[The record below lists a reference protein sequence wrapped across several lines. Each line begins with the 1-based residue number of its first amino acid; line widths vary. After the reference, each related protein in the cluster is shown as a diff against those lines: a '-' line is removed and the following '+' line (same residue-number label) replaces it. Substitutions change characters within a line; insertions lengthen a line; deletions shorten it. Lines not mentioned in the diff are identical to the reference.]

1 MREENK
7 NVSKN
12 GWKRIFRKK
21 WFFPALYLTM
31 AALLLTGVL
40 WYQNLDT
47 PDQALDNNEPQVDN
61 ISENPFD
68 MGEEAEPV
76 VEQQEVIKMPVQEE
90 DQAEIVT
97 KFYDYSA
104 DSEDQE
110 KALVLYNNKYYQSTG
125 VDIASPEGESFDVTA
140 SLSGEVIEVK
150 EDPLLGN
157 VVKLSHQN
165 DVTTYYASLDK
176 VSVEAG
182 SKVQQGDVIG
192 TAGKNLFGQAS
203 GTHVHF
209 ELRQGENPVNPEE
222 FFNRQLNELKSES
235 SNGNEADAED
245 KAAEDSSSAE
255 EEAGTEG
262 DSSTEKEA
270 ETEGNSSTEDSPDTE
285 EDSENESGDSISEES
300 SADDRESSA
309 AMANA

>member
-40 WYQNLDT
+40 WYQSLDT
-47 PDQALDNNEPQVDN
+47 PEQAENEGSQVDN

-76 VEQQEVIKMPVQEE
+76 LEQQEVIKMPVQEE
-90 DQAEIVT
+90 DQSEIVT

-125 VDIASPEGESFDVTA
+125 VDIASAEGESFDVTA
-140 SLSGEVIEVK
+140 SLSGEVVEVK

-157 VVKLSHQN
+157 VVKLSHEN
-165 DVTTYYASLDK
+165 DVTTYYASLEE
-176 VSVEAG
+176 VAVEAG
-182 SKVQQGDVIG
+182 AKVQQGDVIG

-209 ELRQGENPVNPEE
+209 ELRQGDTPVNPESY
-222 FFNRQLNELKSES
+222 FNRQLNEVKAES
-235 SNGNEADAED
+235 SEQESAED
-245 KAAEDSSSAE
+245 ENAAAGEETSTEQDDATDEETGAEQEDTDSE
-255 EEAGTEG
+255 TDQEDV
-262 DSSTEKEA
+262 DSSTE
-270 ETEGNSSTEDSPDTE
+270 
-285 EDSENESGDSISEES
+285 ES
-300 SADDRESSA
+300 SAGARESSA

>member
-40 WYQNLDT
+40 WYQSLET
-47 PDQALDNNEPQVDN
+47 PEQAENDSEMDS

-68 MGEEAEPV
+68 MGEDAEPV
-76 VEQQEVIKMPVQEE
+76 LEQQEVIKMPVQEE
-90 DQAEIVT
+90 AQAEIVT

-125 VDIASPEGESFDVTA
+125 VDIAAAEGESFDVTA
-140 SLSGEVIEVK
+140 SLSGEVVEVK

-157 VVKLSHQN
+157 VVKLSHEN
-165 DVTTYYASLDK
+165 EVTTYYASLEE
-176 VSVEAG
+176 VAVEAG
-182 SKVQQGDVIG
+182 AKVQQGDVIG
-192 TAGKNLFGQAS
+192 KAGKNLFGQAS

-209 ELRQGENPVNPEE
+209 ELRQGDTPVNPESY
-222 FFNRQLNELKSES
+222 FNRQLNELKAES
-235 SNGNEADAED
+235 
-245 KAAEDSSSAE
+245 AEDSTKESDASADEETDNEQDASTDESENTPSDEQETDSEQDKENNDDSSA
-255 EEAGTEG
+255 T
-262 DSSTEKEA
+262 
-270 ETEGNSSTEDSPDTE
+270 
-285 EDSENESGDSISEES
+285 EES
-300 SADDRESSA
+300 SAGDRESSA

>member
-40 WYQNLDT
+40 WYQSLET
-47 PDQALDNNEPQVDN
+47 PEQAENDSEMDS

-68 MGEEAEPV
+68 MGEDAEPV
-76 VEQQEVIKMPVQEE
+76 LEQQEVIKMPVQEE
-90 DQAEIVT
+90 AQAEIVT

-125 VDIASPEGESFDVTA
+125 VDITAAEGESFDVTA
-140 SLSGEVIEVK
+140 SLSGEVVEVK

-157 VVKLSHQN
+157 VVKLSHEN
-165 DVTTYYASLDK
+165 EVTTYYASLEE
-176 VSVEAG
+176 VAVEAG
-182 SKVQQGDVIG
+182 AKVQQGDVIG
-192 TAGKNLFGQAS
+192 KAGKNLFGQAS

-209 ELRQGENPVNPEE
+209 ELRQGDTPVNPESY
-222 FFNRQLNELKSES
+222 FNRQLNELKAES
-235 SNGNEADAED
+235 
-245 KAAEDSSSAE
+245 AEDSTKESDASADEETDNEQDASTDESENTPSDEQETDSEQDKENNDDSSA
-255 EEAGTEG
+255 T
-262 DSSTEKEA
+262 
-270 ETEGNSSTEDSPDTE
+270 
-285 EDSENESGDSISEES
+285 EES
-300 SADDRESSA
+300 SAGDRESSA

>member
-40 WYQNLDT
+40 WYQSLDT
-47 PDQALDNNEPQVDN
+47 PEQAENDSEMDS

-68 MGEEAEPV
+68 MGEDAEPV
-76 VEQQEVIKMPVQEE
+76 LEQQEVIKMPVQEE
-90 DQAEIVT
+90 AQAEIVT

-125 VDIASPEGESFDVTA
+125 VDIAAAEGESFDVTA
-140 SLSGEVIEVK
+140 SLSGEVVEVK

-157 VVKLSHQN
+157 VVKLSHEN
-165 DVTTYYASLDK
+165 DVTTYYASLEE
-176 VSVEAG
+176 VAVEAG
-182 SKVQQGDVIG
+182 TKVQQGDVIG

-209 ELRQGENPVNPEE
+209 ELRQGDTPVNPESY
-222 FFNRQLNELKSES
+222 FNQQLNELKAES
-235 SNGNEADAED
+235 SEEKQNQKDDTQDNDATAD
-245 KAAEDSSSAE
+245 E
-255 EEAGTEG
+255 ETNSDQDA
-262 DSSTEKEA
+262 STE
-270 ETEGNSSTEDSPDTE
+270 EGTKSDE
-285 EDSENESGDSISEES
+285 EKTDSEQDQGNVDDSGSTEES
-300 SADDRESSA
+300 SAGDRESSA